1 MASHRKRS
9 ARPQPSPTEKNRR
22 HWDEES
28 DAYQQQH
35 GRTLGR
41 TPLAWGVWR
50 IPEEELRV
58 LGDLRGKTVLELGCG
73 AARWS
78 IALAGLGAR
87 PVGLDLSGRQ
97 LGHARRHIRRA
108 SVTVPLVQATAER
121 LPFANATF
129 DVVFC
134 DHGATTFTDPRHTVP
149 EVARVMRPGG
159 LFAFSQD
166 TPIHFVSWDERKQR
180 FGKALRGDYFDM
192 RSEPSEVSVAFNLPY
207 GEWVGLFREQGFV
220 IEGLIEL
227 RPPEGARTTYE
238 DYGDVEWARRW
249 PAEHIWK
256 LRKAAPSTARL
267 VGVAEAAAILGWDK
281 RRVATYIRRGSFPE
295 PLASLA
301 SGRVWDRADIEA
313 FAAAFRA
320 RRAARA
326 ARDRASD

>member
-9 ARPQPSPTEKNRR
+9 TRPQPSPTEKNRR

-28 DAYQQQH
+28 DSYQRQH
-35 GRTLGR
+35 GRTLRR
-41 TPLAWGVWR
+41 TPMAWGVWR
-50 IPEEELRV
+50 IPEEELGV
-58 LGDLRGKTVLELGCG
+58 LGDLRGETVLELGCG

-78 IALAGLGAR
+78 IALAGLGANAI
-87 PVGLDLSGRQ
+87 GLDLSERQ
-97 LGHARRHIRRA
+97 LGHARKGILKA
-108 SVTVPLVQATAER
+108 EAAVPLVQATAEE
-121 LPFANATF
+121 LPFVSAGF
-129 DVVFC
+129 DAVFC
-134 DHGATTFTDPRHTVP
+134 DHGATTFTDPRRTVP
-149 EVARVMRPGG
+149 EVARVLRPGG

-180 FGKALRGDYFDM
+180 YGKSLRGDYFDM

-207 GEWVGLFREQGFV
+207 GEWVRLFRQNGFV
-220 IEGLIEL
+220 IEDLIEL

-238 DYGDVEWARRW
+238 EWDDIEWARRW
-249 PAEHIWK
+249 PAEHVWK
-256 LRKAAPSTARL
+256 LRKAAPSTAPL

-301 SGRVWDRADIEA
+301 SGRVWDRGDIEA

-326 ARDRASD
+326 ARRAD